1 MVCRFTVAD
10 GLYEKDKQRLANMM
24 AFGKDVEPSGET
36 SKRVVPRKP
45 EVESDEEID
54 RFQERKYRLC
64 QALSK
69 GVSRIISLGAP
80 RGSNIFIFT
89 GILLLFFLNPR

>member
-10 GLYEKDKQRLANMM
+10 GVYEKDKKRLANMM
-24 AFGKDVEPSGET
+24 AFGKDVEPSAET

-64 QALSK
+64 PALHK
-69 GVSRIISLGAP
+69 DVSSIFHWGRP
-80 RGSNIFIFT
+80 RGSNIFIFS
-89 GILLLFFLNPR
+89 GIL